1 MFIYNPPFPFFQKK
15 FLFFLNYPV
24 KTLYNFNVI
33 KYNIDTL
40 TD

>member
-1 MFIYNPPFPFFQKK
+1 MFIYNPLSRVFQKK
-15 FLFFLNYPV
+15 ILFYLNYPV

-40 TD
+40 ID

>member
-1 MFIYNPPFPFFQKK
+1 MFIYNPLSRFFKK
-15 FLFFLNYPV
+15 IFIFLNYPV
-24 KTLYNFNVI
+24 KILYNFNVI